1 MEYTLLKLL
10 HVVAVVI
17 FLGNIFTGLFW
28 MHIAVKSRDVRII
41 SHTIKGVIK
50 SDRLFTL
57 PCVILITTFGFWA
70 AIQGRIPILG
80 TGWILWS
87 LILFSISGI
96 AFAVKV
102 APLQKK
108 LDQLT
113 FDKENSS
120 DLDWEA
126 FNNVYVKWEIWG
138 AIALITPIAALVM
151 MTLKLP
157 L

>member
-1 MEYTLLKLL
+1 
-10 HVVAVVI
+10 
-17 FLGNIFTGLFW
+17 
-28 MHIAVKSRDVRII
+28 MHIAVKSRDLRII

-57 PCVILITTFGFWA
+57 PGVILITTFGLWA
-70 AIQGRIPILG
+70 AIQGSIPILR

-87 LILFSISGI
+87 IILFSISGI
-96 AFAVKV
+96 AFAAKV

-113 FDKENSS
+113 FNKENSN
-120 DLDWEA
+120 DFNWEA
-126 FNNVYVKWEIWG
+126 FNNVYAKWEIWG